1 MDCNTG
7 HLVNGATLAAMSKAA
22 QEAYTEIPDSL
33 NQAAN
38 RKLAGR
44 NEAMVSLKS
53 GGKLSGFA
61 AMTRNQRRNAR
72 KKLGY

>member
-1 MDCNTG
+1 MNCDTG
-7 HLVNGATLAAMSKAA
+7 HLVRDIDKMEEACLAKYNKIPSELIHAAEYKLNGK
-22 QEAYTEIPDSL
+22 D
-33 NQAAN
+33 
-38 RKLAGR
+38 
-44 NEAMVSLKS
+44 EAMVSLRS